1 MFNEFSAVS
10 VLLALLCLLAI
21 AALCITLW
29 LLSRS
34 RKEFWEIQRAYMLR
48 RASTLSCVA
57 LAMTLGAGATAII
70 SQQAAYQAVR
80 TMTIKLDAA
89 ETQLKAQAQ
98 SLAVLERRISL
109 QQQAALSRADATY
122 PTQPGLTLLEPSAPA
137 TSQQAAP
144 ASAPTR
150 PASAHPMRLGTIVTR
165 GASAILRG
173 QPGGSIVGSVANGES
188 LQLMSEDRVEAEG
201 TEWIQV
207 RLGDGRTG
215 WVAHRLLQ
223 LESS

>member
-1 MFNEFSAVS
+1 MFNDFSAVS
-10 VLLALLCLLAI
+10 ILLALLCLLAI
-21 AALCITLW
+21 TALSITLW

-70 SQQAAYQAVR
+70 SQQAAHHSVR
-80 TMTIKLDAA
+80 NMSSQLEAA
-89 ETQLKAQAQ
+89 EDQLRAQ
-98 SLAVLERRISL
+98 SETLAVLERRISL

-122 PTQPGLTLLEPSAPA
+122 PTQPSPSPA
-137 TSQQAAP
+137 ETPAATAKPKTVAAP
-144 ASAPTR
+144 AR
-150 PASAHPMRLGTIVTR
+150 PATAHPMRLGTIVTR
-165 GASAILRG
+165 GASALVRG
-173 QPGGSIVGSVANGES
+173 KPGGSVVGSVANGAS
-188 LQLMSEDRVEAEG
+188 LQLMSDDRVEADG

-215 WVAHRLLQ
+215 WIAHRLLQ
-223 LESS
+223 IESS